1 MAVVASKDPMEFILT
16 GLGNW
21 APAWELIKGGVK
33 EAEKCGFWGAVFPDQ
48 YMWDLKDLGVE
59 SYENIDLTLDTWI
72 ELGYLAAETRKIHLG
87 TWVTPIPL
95 RPPGVLAK
103 TVSTLDVLSGG
114 RSLLG
119 VGAGSTQRLFEGYS
133 QWDLPSV
140 RVDRTREGIELILK
154 LWHDKKTDYDGS
166 YYRAK
171 GAVLEPKPVQK
182 PHPPLLFGGAGRRML
197 KLAGRY
203 ADICYIPPWSKVP
216 PEESRKLVLAE
227 AKLHGRRDDICFAE
241 AYTPLGPD
249 QSYNRDLYLKEVQK
263 AASKG
268 FTYFVTAF
276 NLEVAPWEVN
286 ESTLQGVT
294 ESYLSTLHDFSK
306 IIMPRF
312 LS

>member
-1 MAVVASKDPMEFILT
+1 M
-16 GLGNW
+16 
-21 APAWELIKGGVK
+21 
-33 EAEKCGFWGAVFPDQ
+33 
-48 YMWDLKDLGVE
+48 
-59 SYENIDLTLDTWI
+59 
-72 ELGYLAAETRKIHLG
+72 ELGHLAAETRKIHLG

-95 RPPGVLAK
+95 RAPGILAK

-114 RSLLG
+114 RAILG
-119 VGAGSTQRLFEGYS
+119 VGAGSTRRLFEAYG
-133 QWDLPSV
+133 QWDPPGV
-140 RVDRTREGIELILK
+140 RVDKTREGIELILK

-216 PEESRKLVLAE
+216 FEESRKLVLAE
-227 AKLHGRRDDICFAE
+227 AKLHGRKDDIRFAE

-249 QSYNRDLYLKEVQK
+249 QSYNRELYLKEVQK

-268 FTYFVTAF
+268 STYFVTAF

-286 ESTLQGVT
+286 DSTLQRVT
-294 ESYLSTLHDFSK
+294 ESYISTLDDFSK
-306 IIMPRF
+306 TIMPRF